1 MPQAAL
7 GDITLHYEREGNGTP
22 LIAVAGM
29 VSDSA
34 SWGPLVPG
42 LASSFDLIRP
52 DNRCTG
58 QTRPLPCATS
68 IAAMVDDCIG
78 LLDALDIDTAHF
90 LGHSMGAA
98 ICLHLAARHPGRVGR
113 VVAMSGTGTG
123 SAHARAV
130 FTEIAALADDHEDP
144 GRFLRLLFPWLFSP
158 AFFDQPGAVEAAEIA
173 ALAYP
178 HRQPLA
184 GMQGQMALLH
194 QPAPPLDVTAIEAP
208 LLVIGGEED
217 RLVPPHSLQAAFADT
232 IWQTHSRP
240 AVTILRGAGHSVHWD
255 APEAVLACILDFLT
269 AER

>member
-7 GDITLHYEREGNGTP
+7 GDITLHYEREGDGPP
-22 LIAVAGM
+22 LLAVAGM

-42 LASSFDLIRP
+42 LASGFDLIRP

-58 QTRPLPCATS
+58 RTRPLPCATS
-68 IAAMVDDCIG
+68 IAAMVEDCVG

-98 ICLHLAARHPGRVGR
+98 VCLHLAARHPDRVGKI
-113 VVAMSGTGTG
+113 VAMAGTGSG

-130 FTEIAALADDHEDP
+130 FTEIAALADTPEDP
-144 GRFLRLLFPWLFSP
+144 GRFLRLLFPWLFAP
-158 AFFDQPGAVEAAEIA
+158 AFFDQPGAVEAAEAA

-194 QPAPPLDVTAIEAP
+194 QPPPPLDPAAVTAP

-217 RLVPPHSLQAAFADT
+217 RLVPPHSLRAAFSDGKWRNA
-232 IWQTHSRP
+232 P
-240 AVTILRGAGHSVHWD
+240 AVTILRGAGHSLHWD
-255 APEAVLACILDFLT
+255 APDAVLACILEFLG
-269 AER
+269 R